1 MNNKKD
7 VLITIHDEQL
17 SDGESEKLELT
28 TTGTLT
34 CSDAGVR
41 VEYDELEG
49 ELSGSVTSLLID
61 SPTCVTMQRG
71 GAYNSQL
78 IIEQNKRHSCYYDTP
93 YGSFMMGVFARRV
106 HASVTESGGTL
117 DMEYTVDFN
126 SGLAAENIM
135 HITVT
140 EL

>member
-1 MNNKKD
+1 MKKE
-7 VLITIHDEQL
+7 VLISIIDEQL
-17 SDGESEKLELT
+17 SDGEKEKLELT
-28 TTGTLT
+28 ATGVMT
-34 CSDAGVR
+34 CCDAGCTLV
-41 VEYDELEG
+41 YDEPDGEMEG
-49 ELSGSVTSLLID
+49 STTTLQIE
-61 SPTCVTMQRG
+61 SPTCVTVVREG
-71 GAYNSQL
+71 SYNSQMT
-78 IIEQNKRHSCYYDTP
+78 IEQNKRHSCYYDTP